1 VFLNWTNLNFDTHY
15 FFYTLAGPLK
25 QGRSIS
31 WIKRLEI
38 AEDAAKGL

>member
-1 VFLNWTNLNFDTHY
+1 LILTIS
-15 FFYTLAGPLK
+15 YTLAGPLK
-25 QGRSIS
+25 RGKSIN